1 LLAIFDVEGVLYDA
15 EYLPLLAEKVNKENK
30 IWEITKKGIEGK
42 IDWVEGLK
50 ERVHLLRGMDYDTCI
65 QVANSLPIM
74 IGAREACRTLKD
86 AGWKLMAV
94 SGGFTIITDR
104 LKKELCLDFVYSNEL
119 VFKDGKLDDVI
130 VNVDSDKAKSA
141 IIKIREWDE
150 KKENITTY
158 TEERENLS
166 KEKHLY
172 ELATTLLKDTGIK
185 TRIIKQYLPII
196 NKLIN
201 KYLSAMDFYI
211 TFELDENFNET
222 IKSRHRDEFTYA
234 SFSEGEKMRID
245 LALLFTWRAVAK
257 LKNSVNT
264 NLLVLDE
271 VFDSSL
277 DASGTDEFLKILY
290 DLTHGTSSNINVFV
304 ISHKGEVLYD
314 KFEKTV
320 KFQKQKNFST
330 LAA

>member
-1 LLAIFDVEGVLYDA
+1 LLAIFDVEGVIYDA

-30 IWEITKKGIEGK
+30 IWEITKKGLEGK

-50 ERVHLLRGMDYDTCI
+50 QRVEILRGMNYDTCI

-150 KKENITTY
+150 KKENITTIVDGANDVKLFDISGFGIAFRAQDLVKDLA
-158 TEERENLS
+158 TVTLDEKDLS
-166 KEKHLY
+166 KIV
-172 ELATTLLKDTGIK
+172 G
-185 TRIIKQYLPII
+185 
-196 NKLIN
+196 LIN
-201 KYLSAMDFYI
+201 THYNLKL
-211 TFELDENFNET
+211 ELQ
-222 IKSRHRDEFTYA
+222 
-234 SFSEGEKMRID
+234 
-245 LALLFTWRAVAK
+245 
-257 LKNSVNT
+257 
-264 NLLVLDE
+264 
-271 VFDSSL
+271 
-277 DASGTDEFLKILY
+277 
-290 DLTHGTSSNINVFV
+290 TSM
-304 ISHKGEVLYD
+304 
-314 KFEKTV
+314 
-320 KFQKQKNFST
+320 
-330 LAA
+330 